1 LTENLVVTC
10 SGNFS
15 APAFLCTVMALGI
28 DNVPFSVDWPYES
41 NVAAVDFLKCQPLE
55 QHDIEKVASQC
66 RARFASLT
74 LSGSPKNPRRRIA
87 ARKTRIP
94 ARVSAA

>member
-28 DNVPFSVDWPYES
+28 DNVLFSVDWPYES

-55 QHDIEKVASQC
+55 QHDIEKVA
-66 RARFASLT
+66 RLNAE
-74 LSGSPKNPRRRIA
+74 
-87 ARKTRIP
+87 
-94 ARVSAA
+94 RVLRL